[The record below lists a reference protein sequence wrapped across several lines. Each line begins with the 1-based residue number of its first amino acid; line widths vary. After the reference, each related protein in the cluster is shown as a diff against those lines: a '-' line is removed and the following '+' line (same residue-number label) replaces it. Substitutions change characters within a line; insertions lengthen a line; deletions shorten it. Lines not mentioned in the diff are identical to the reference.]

1 MNHILVEDNRD
12 MPMPSDMS
20 LFLYIWISGG
30 YRAGR
35 CALYESTTDKLVIR
49 HLVTDKTVTT
59 KKT

>member
-12 MPMPSDMS
+12 MSMPSDMS
-20 LFLYIWISGG
+20 LFLYIWISGRR
-30 YRAGR
+30 Y
-35 CALYESTTDKLVIR
+35 ALYESTTDKLVIR